1 MALNILG
8 KAGRSVSFATEEQRK
23 IVREI
28 VQHARRPVKARVI
41 PPAIIQ
47 KYVKR
52 IAALEADVTRILE
65 EESAEKEIAKL
76 ENRANRMQNQLET
89 VSSLFV
95 IIECHP
101 HQINFGYTSL
111 EQNNLIFLISHL
123 EYVLGWCTRKN
134 LDGQEKK

>member
-1 MALNILG
+1 MPLNISG

-89 VSSLFV
+89 VSFLFV
-95 IIECHP
+95 IIGCHP
-101 HQINFGYTSL
+101 HQKLVWSKI
-111 EQNNLIFLISHL
+111 I
-123 EYVLGWCTRKN
+123 
-134 LDGQEKK
+134 

>member
-1 MALNILG
+1 MSINILG

-101 HQINFGYTSL
+101 NQRFYLNTLLVSI
-111 EQNNLIFLISHL
+111 IVPISHL
-123 EYVLGWCTRKN
+123 DYVLGWCTRKN